1 MAEKD
6 KLNILFVGAGVPG
19 RSMGWVHVI
28 QAVEDSKRYNVVG
41 AVEPWFCGQ
50 GKGTSKEFEEFK
62 NSCKFPFFATVPEA
76 KGVIGDR
83 CMALISC
90 RTVDNPGLF
99 KQCVEIGV
107 THIFMEKPGAPSTE
121 MLQECLD
128 LANSKN
134 VQVMMG
140 YNKNVAAYVKK
151 ALARSNETGEPILFF
166 HQNGYTQDTLAE
178 CFVRNGEG
186 MLRNMA
192 CHELALVVSLIGID
206 TTNLKSATVDK
217 SGTEMLTLEGKT
229 DFAALKFT
237 LESNEGKT
245 VTIHARRC
253 GGQLSRATVGTE
265 NYICPTEEDN
275 QKAAALEKARP
286 GMMGYFY
293 SQWDDYIA
301 LKNDFCDH
309 ILAGKQ
315 GPPPGKVS
323 LANAVQVLMLC
334 DRLTKK
340 FQAELSV
347 QPKL

>member
-1 MAEKD
+1 
-6 KLNILFVGAGVPG
+6 
-19 RSMGWVHVI
+19 MGWVHVV
-28 QAVEDSKRYNVVG
+28 QAVEDSARYNVVG
-41 AVEPWFCGQ
+41 VVEPWFCGK
-50 GKGTSKEFEEFK
+50 GAGTSKEFDGFK
-62 NSCKFPFFATVPEA
+62 NSSAFPFFATVAEA
-76 KGVIGDR
+76 QKVVGDR
-83 CMALISC
+83 CLALISC
-90 RTVDNPGLF
+90 RTSDNPGLF
-99 KQCVEIGV
+99 KDCVNIGC
-107 THIFMEKPGAPSTE
+107 THIFLEKPGAPTTA

-128 LANSKN
+128 LANSRG
-134 VQVMMG
+134 VEVMMG

-151 ALARSNETGEPILFF
+151 ALAESEKTGEPILFL
-166 HQNGYTQDTLAE
+166 HQNGYTKETLAE

-206 TTNLKSATVDK
+206 STNLKSATVDT

-237 LESNEGKT
+237 LERNDGKK

-253 GGQLSRATVGTE
+253 GGQLSKATVGGAS
-265 NYICPTEEDN
+265 YVCPTEEDN
-275 QKAAALEKARP
+275 RKAAELEKQRP

-309 ILAGKQ
+309 ILAGEK

-323 LANAVQVLMLC
+323 LANAVQVLTMCDMLT
-334 DRLTKK
+334 DK
-340 FQAELSV
+340 FKAELSV
-347 QPKL
+347 SPAKL